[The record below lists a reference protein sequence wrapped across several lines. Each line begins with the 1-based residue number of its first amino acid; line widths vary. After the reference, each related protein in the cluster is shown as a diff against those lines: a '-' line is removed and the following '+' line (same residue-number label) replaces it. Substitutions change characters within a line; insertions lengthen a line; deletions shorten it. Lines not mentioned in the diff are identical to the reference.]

1 MVRNTKSFSDTD
13 LISAIKS
20 GNDID
25 NAIGFIYQNHYR
37 LLENYVLTNNGN
49 EMDAED
55 VIQEVLLVFVD
66 IVQTDKYRGEASV
79 RSFLY
84 TLTRNIW
91 VTELRKRSSDFKRN
105 ELFET
110 RREKEE
116 EDISS
121 YLIYNEAQKTIVEL
135 LERMG
140 EKCKQ
145 ILTLFY
151 YEELP
156 MKDILKQTNYE
167 NEQVL
172 RNKKY
177 KCLKELTDIVQ
188 QSPTIFNNVK
198 SALQRS
204 K

>member
-1 MVRNTKSFSDTD
+1 VQHSRSFSDAE
-13 LISAIKS
+13 LISAIKT
-20 GNDID
+20 GKDID
-25 NAIGFIYQNHYR
+25 NAIGFIYRNHYR
-37 LLENYVLTNNGN
+37 LLEGYILTNSGN

-55 VIQEVLLVFVD
+55 IIQETLVVFID
-66 IVQTDKYRGEASV
+66 IIQNDKYRNEASV

-84 TLTRNIW
+84 TLTRNLWI
-91 VTELRKRSSDFKRN
+91 TELRKRNSEDRRN
-105 ELFET
+105 GIFEANS
-110 RREKEE
+110 EKQED
-116 EDISS
+116 DISS
-121 YLIYNEAQKTIVEL
+121 YIVYREAQSMIVEL

-151 YEELP
+151 YEDLP
-156 MKDILKQTNYE
+156 MKEILKQTNYE

-177 KCLKELTDIVQ
+177 KCLKELTSTIQ
-188 QSPTIFNNVK
+188 QSPSLFDNIK
-198 SALQRS
+198 SALHRS

>member
-1 MVRNTKSFSDTD
+1 MPNAKNFSDAE
-13 LISAIKS
+13 LITAIKT

-25 NAIGFIYQNHYR
+25 NAVGFIYQNYYR

-55 VIQEVLLVFVD
+55 LIQEALVVFVD
-66 IVQTDKYRGEASV
+66 LVQREKYRGEASV

-84 TLTRNIW
+84 TLTRNLWIS
-91 VTELRKRSSDFKRN
+91 ELRKRTSDSKRN
-105 ELFET
+105 GLFET
-110 RREKEE
+110 GREKEE
-116 EDISS
+116 EDISN
-121 YLIYNEAQKTIVEL
+121 YLVYKEAQKTIVDL
-135 LERMG
+135 FERMG

-151 YEELP
+151 YEDLS
-156 MKDILKQTNYE
+156 MKDILRQTNYE

-177 KCLKELTDIVQ
+177 KCLKELTDLVQ

>member
-1 MVRNTKSFSDTD
+1 MRNTKSFSDAD
-13 LISAIKS
+13 LIESIKS
-20 GNDID
+20 ASDID
-25 NAIGFIYQNHYR
+25 NAIGFIYRNHYR

-55 VIQEVLLVFVD
+55 LIQEVLVVFVD
-66 IVQTDKYRGEASV
+66 IVQTGKYRGEASV

-84 TLTRNIW
+84 TLTRNLW
-91 VTELRKRSSDFKRN
+91 VTELRKRNSDFKRN
-105 ELFET
+105 GLFET
-110 RREKEE
+110 NREKEE

-135 LERMG
+135 FERMG

-151 YEELP
+151 YENLS